1 MLPHQQTLSQTHP
14 RPSAL
19 RRAGPTTEPPTF
31 HDSIALMTI
40 ANEILLNG
48 ETLRFEH
55 GGNVVAYP
63 LEALSLIN
71 RLGVRVPL
79 CIAWL
84 RHGYHT
90 CWLRM
95 ASEASAM
102 QS

>member
-31 HDSIALMTI
+31 HDSIVFMTI

-55 GGNVVAYP
+55 GGNVVAYA
-63 LEALSLIN
+63 LESKSCVSRKHRGSTRAQA
-71 RLGVRVPL
+71 RD
-79 CIAWL
+79 W
-84 RHGYHT
+84 
-90 CWLRM
+90 
-95 ASEASAM
+95 SAAFQNM
-102 QS
+102 T